1 MFCDQCGNALVT
13 GQPYCSRCGKQVI
26 GRIQMVRRSRVQEHV
41 RLVAMLWMAYSALS
55 VIGGVVMIVVANT
68 IFGRVVHVAGVPAEV
83 TIWLRPLMVS
93 IGGLILVKSAAGFLA
108 GWGLLQHESW
118 ARILALI
125 IGFIS
130 LINIPLGT
138 ALGIYTMWVLLPAQ
152 SDEEYRALAQGQAA

>member
-13 GQPYCSRCGKQVI
+13 GQQYCSRCGKQVI

-41 RLVAMLWMAYSALS
+41 RLVAMLWMAYSAFS

-68 IFGRVVHVAGVPAEV
+68 IFGRVIHVAEIPAEV
-83 TIWLRPLMVS
+83 TIWLRPLLVS
-93 IGGLILVKSAAGFLA
+93 IGGIILVKSAAGFLA
-108 GWGLLQHESW
+108 GWGLLQHQSW

-152 SDEEYRALAQGQAA
+152 SDEEYRALAQGQGA

>member
-13 GQPYCSRCGKQVI
+13 GQQYCSRCGKQVI
-26 GRIQMVRRSRVQEHV
+26 GRIQIVRRSRVQEHV

-68 IFGRVVHVAGVPAEV
+68 IFGRVTHVAEIPTEV
-83 TIWLRPLMVS
+83 TIWLRPLLVS
-93 IGGLILVKSAAGFLA
+93 IGGVVLLKSAAGFLA

-130 LINIPLGT
+130 LVNIPFGT

-152 SDEEYRALAQGQAA
+152 SDEEYRALARSQAA